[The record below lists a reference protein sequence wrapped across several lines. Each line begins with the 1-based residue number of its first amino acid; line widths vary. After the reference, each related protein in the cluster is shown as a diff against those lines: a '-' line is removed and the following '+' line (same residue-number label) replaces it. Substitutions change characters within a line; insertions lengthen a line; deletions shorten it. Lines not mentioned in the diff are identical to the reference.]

1 MKRAKEKLKEE
12 FLAEAEELFDRLMEW
27 EGEHDRPNLT
37 QIEDIILELRQRFG
51 AELTEKVLKR
61 QEQRQPA
68 ERVLCPK
75 CGDEM
80 RPKGKKPNQVPK
92 GHAMETR
99 IGNLKIEGEHYYCP
113 RCQLGIFPPG
123 SAVEDLGETLE

>member
-1 MKRAKEKLKEE
+1 MKRDKEKLKEE

-37 QIEDIILELRQRFG
+37 QIEDIILELRERFG
-51 AELTEKVLKR
+51 EELAEKVLKR

-80 RPKGKKPNQVPK
+80 RPKGIKGNQV
-92 GHAMETR
+92 ESR
-99 IGNLKIEGEHYYCP
+99 IGVIKIEREHYYCL
-113 RCQLGIFPPG
+113 RCHEGIFPPG
-123 SAVEDLGETLE
+123 

>member
-1 MKRAKEKLKEE
+1 MKRDQEKLKEE

-27 EGEHDRPNLT
+27 EGETDRPNLT
-37 QIEDIILELRQRFG
+37 QIEDIILELRKRFG
-51 AELTEKVLKR
+51 EALAEKVLKR

-80 RPKGKKPNQVPK
+80 SPKGQKDNQV
-92 GHAMETR
+92 ESR
-99 IGNLKIEGEHYYCP
+99 IGVLKLEREHYYCP
-113 RCQLGIFPPG
+113 RCQEGIFPPG
-123 SAVEDLGETLE
+123 